1 MRLLTPRRVAV
12 TALCAAFAL
21 GTAGPALAHSP
32 HQAAKEQVKEHVRA
46 PQDIGDILGSIGG
59 VLDAV
64 LGTVSGSNSSTQ
76 TLPATSDMN
85 QQMKDLTAAIEALR
99 KAAAEANATPSSAPV
114 TSTPA
119 PATGTSTGMPADDR
133 APMDPMDTTD
143 ADMDQAFAAMDK
155 AIDDLVDA
163 AAKGQATASA
173 TQVQAATKKLV
184 DTIMRDIN
192 RMSGTPT
199 TGMTTLPATSQQ
211 VPVTGL

>member
-1 MRLLTPRRVAV
+1 
-12 TALCAAFAL
+12 
-21 GTAGPALAHSP
+21 
-32 HQAAKEQVKEHVRA
+32 
-46 PQDIGDILGSIGG
+46 
-59 VLDAV
+59 
-64 LGTVSGSNSSTQ
+64 
-76 TLPATSDMN
+76 
-85 QQMKDLTAAIEALR
+85 
-99 KAAAEANATPSSAPV
+99 PV
-114 TSTPA
+114 TSAPA
-119 PATGTSTGMPADDR
+119 PGTGMPADDR

-163 AAKGQATASA
+163 AAKGQATTSA

-211 VPVTGL
+211 MPVTGL